1 MRTVFGKLLI
11 HDVLLIVVT
20 MSILASAVGYLAV
33 DYSFSDRRRELV
45 SQAEALSAL
54 ISNGYLVRSDPETA
68 HFLLET
74 VDRMADARV
83 WVVNDQGLVL
93 LTSLSHTRWEG
104 FRLSADELQKVR
116 AGLVVSRVDLIPQL
130 GEPTFSVAAPVM
142 AGGRVAG
149 AVLLHAPISG
159 VMATVQRIRT
169 LVLYASLLALS
180 LALLLAFFVSRRITR
195 PVREM
200 TAFAQA
206 MRQGRFDHRIEVEE
220 EDEIG
225 QLAKTFNHLSRELGL
240 TIDALTREKRQR
252 ESIVQSMSEGVL
264 AVDVRGHIL
273 LVNPQAR
280 QLLELAGG
288 EAEGRPAEEVL
299 PAEWFQPFQRCLQE
313 GMPVEGI
320 RPTGGRTL
328 RLRVAPI
335 DGGGRVEGAVGLV
348 EDITEQRR
356 VEQMRRDFVANVSH
370 ELRTPLTSL
379 RGFLQAIR
387 EGVVTD
393 PREIGRYLGVMHGE
407 TMRLIRLV
415 NSLLDLSRIE
425 GGQVQLHRQALA
437 LAPVVE
443 DVLVSMHPRME
454 ENALRVETDIPQDLP
469 AVWADRDRLD
479 QILINLL
486 ENAVRYA
493 GREGQV
499 RVAARSLGDAVV
511 VAVEDTGPGIPAE
524 ELPYVWDRFYKV
536 DKARTADGSG
546 TGLGLVIVRQ
556 LVELHGGRAWA
567 ESQPGQGSRFFFSLP
582 QAQGQE
588 ETGPVSA

>member
-11 HDVLLIVVT
+11 HDLLLIVVT
-20 MSILASAVGYLAV
+20 MSILAFAVGYFV
-33 DYSFSDRRRELV
+33 GDYSFADRRRELE
-45 SQAEALSAL
+45 SQAQALSAL
-54 ISNGYLVRSDPETA
+54 ISSGYLLRSDPETA

-83 WVVNDQGLVL
+83 WVTNEQGLVL
-93 LTSLSHTRWEG
+93 LTSLRHSRWEG
-104 FRLSADELQKVR
+104 FRLTSEELQLIR
-116 AGLVVSRVDLIPQL
+116 SGRMVSRVDMVPQL
-130 GEPTFSVAAPVM
+130 GEPTFSVAAPLITQ
-142 AGGRVAG
+142 GGVVG

-159 VMATVQRIRT
+159 VMATVQKIRG
-169 LVLYASLLALS
+169 LVLYSSLAALT
-180 LALLLAFFVSRRITR
+180 LALLLAFYGSRRITE
-195 PVREM
+195 PVRQI
-200 TAFAQA
+200 TAAAQA
-206 MRQGRFDHRIEVEE
+206 MRQGRFDQRIEVRE

-225 QLAKTFNHLSRELGL
+225 QLARTFNQLTRELGL
-240 TIDALTREKRQR
+240 SIDALTREKRQR

-264 AVDVRGHIL
+264 AVDVREHIL

-280 QLLELAGG
+280 QLLDLPDVAC
-288 EAEGRPAEEVL
+288 EGLPVEEIL
-299 PAEWFQPFQRCLQE
+299 PAEWLALFRRCLQE
-313 GMPVEGI
+313 GLALENVRLNGE
-320 RPTGGRTL
+320 RYL

-335 DGGGRVEGAVGLV
+335 EGDGSVEGAVGLI
-348 EDITEQRR
+348 EDITEQHR

-393 PREIGRYLGVMHGE
+393 PKEIERYLDVMHGE

-425 GGQVQLHRQALA
+425 GGRVTLHCQ
-437 LAPVVE
+437 PVRLIDVLE
-443 DVLVSMHPRME
+443 DVLLSMQPRIE
-454 ENALRVETDIPQDLP
+454 ASDLTIELDIPEDLP
-469 AVWADRDRLD
+469 LVWADRDRLD
-479 QILINLL
+479 QILINLV

-493 GREGQV
+493 GEEGHV
-499 RVAARSLGDAVV
+499 GVSARVDQEMVV
-511 VAVEDTGPGIPAE
+511 VVVEDSGPGIPPD
-524 ELPYVWDRFYKV
+524 ELPYIWERFYKV

-567 ESQPGQGSRFFFSLP
+567 ESQPGHGSRFFFSLP
-582 QAQGQE
+582 TAE
-588 ETGPVSA
+588 SREASVSSA